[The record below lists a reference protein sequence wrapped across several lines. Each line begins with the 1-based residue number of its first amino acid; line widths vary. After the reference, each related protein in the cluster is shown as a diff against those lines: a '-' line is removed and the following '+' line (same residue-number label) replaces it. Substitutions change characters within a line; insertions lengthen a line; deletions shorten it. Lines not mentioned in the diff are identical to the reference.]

1 MRKVCSLIRQ
11 GVYHTHTM
19 YLTICTSGIQRLIN
33 GALVLEDQLISDTN
47 KRHIKRQISGEQDQ
61 THGHEDKFPL
71 GPGKH
76 TGVHIMGN
84 DKPF

>member
-1 MRKVCSLIRQ
+1 MAIGDTK
-11 GVYHTHTM
+11 
-19 YLTICTSGIQRLIN
+19 IN
-33 GALVLEDQLISDTN
+33 KRALVLQDQLISDTN

>member
-1 MRKVCSLIRQ
+1 MAIGDTK
-11 GVYHTHTM
+11 
-19 YLTICTSGIQRLIN
+19 IN
-33 GALVLEDQLISDTN
+33 KRALVLEDQLISDTN
-47 KRHIKRQISGEQDQ
+47 KRHIKWQISGEQDQ

-71 GPGKH
+71 GPRKH